1 MEEKFGNE
9 RVTSNHADLSTK
21 DAYKKVTKLVTWFK
35 TTQLTEIHAKKLVS
49 FSTGEVC
56 CYENVNT
63 DEAMVVGLSILSF
76 LDGGNFT
83 SKVPVKQKCRNFD
96 ALKKNVKINKT
107 DVLLGSYKLFQSLSV
122 VSE

>member
-9 RVTSNHADLSTK
+9 RVTSDHANLSTK
-21 DAYKKVTKLVTWFK
+21 DAYNNVNKLVTWFK
-35 TTQLTEIHAKKLVS
+35 TTQLTESDAKKLVS

-56 CYENVNT
+56 CYENFNT
-63 DEAMVVGLSILSF
+63 DEAIAVGLFILSF

-83 SKVPVKQKCRNFD
+83 SKASFKQRCQNFD

-107 DVLLGSYKLFQSLSV
+107 DVLLGSSMLFQRLSV
-122 VSE
+122 A